1 MVELDVRGAGIREV
15 GQATFARRCG
25 GDHFTIAVYFRGMGW
40 PAGQV
45 ANTSFTAAAACVLP
59 RAAAC
64 GLSRSYSPN
73 IASLERYSLALWPV
87 NSLNVLEK

>member
-25 GDHFTIAVYFRGMGW
+25 GDHFTIAVYFREMRL
-40 PAGQV
+40 ACQV
-45 ANTSFTAAAACVLP
+45 ANASFAAATSCVLHQ
-59 RAAAC
+59 AAAS
-64 GLSRSYSPN
+64 GLSTFYSPN